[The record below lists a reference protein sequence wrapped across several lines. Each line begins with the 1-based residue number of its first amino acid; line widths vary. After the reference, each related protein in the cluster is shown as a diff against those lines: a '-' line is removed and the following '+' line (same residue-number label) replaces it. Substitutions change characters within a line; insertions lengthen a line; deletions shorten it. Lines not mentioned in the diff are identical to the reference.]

1 MVPDQKW
8 GGVPHPCTRNGRG
21 RCGVPVDKDAGTIT
35 GEEKKKHSCNPHV
48 YTEWHI
54 WKERNRR
61 VFEVKNLRH
70 GQVFYLI

>member
-1 MVPDQKW
+1 VESP
-8 GGVPHPCTRNGRG
+8 
-21 RCGVPVDKDAGTIT
+21 DKDAGTIT

-61 VFEVKNLRH
+61 VFEGKLEAWAGFLSNIR
-70 GQVFYLI
+70 